1 MLCETSRRSVDS
13 STGLVTSDRRW
24 WRWSLSWNAS
34 LSSPRS
40 SAQICTPIK
49 YLLTQKYMIIVQPA
63 VYTAHPQPYLPSIS
77 DGGGLQVI
85 KEDIFTPHSAVV
97 LWATGQLLAAD
108 CCCC

>member
-85 KEDIFTPHSAVV
+85 KEDIFTPHS
-97 LWATGQLLAAD
+97 LL
-108 CCCC
+108 